1 MVRCVAST
9 FEPFLITLNMSL
21 KPLESTWRPLQP
33 DCEWRG
39 QNRILLLR
47 SLGAAKTTVNDSFLG
62 HLPTGTF
69 QKATTSLLDNEFPKR
84 PEA

>member
-33 DCEWRG
+33 DCEWRDQNMNTIASIAGGRKDNG
-39 QNRILLLR
+39 Q
-47 SLGAAKTTVNDSFLG
+47 
-62 HLPTGTF
+62 
-69 QKATTSLLDNEFPKR
+69 
-84 PEA
+84 